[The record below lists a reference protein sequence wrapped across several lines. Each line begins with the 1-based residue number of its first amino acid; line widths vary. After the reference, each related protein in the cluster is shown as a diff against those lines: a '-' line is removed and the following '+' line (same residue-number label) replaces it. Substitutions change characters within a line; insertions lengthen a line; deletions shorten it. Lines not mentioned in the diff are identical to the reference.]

1 MNKSGVIYPD
11 LLPDFLLLPRC
22 ENTAAPAFC
31 CPIADAGLVN
41 NYVEACSYRQ
51 NRIVAAGAGTRDG
64 IQVMER
70 QIGATPFQDNLDT

>member
-22 ENTAAPAFC
+22 ENTAAAPFC
-31 CPIADAGLVN
+31 CPIADDSLVN
-41 NYVEACSYRQ
+41 NYVEASSYRQ
-51 NRIVAAGAGTRDG
+51 KRIMAAGEGIRDG

-70 QIGATPFQDNLDT
+70 QIGATTFQEQP